1 MTREWETWLTF
12 DCLYKT
18 ETVLLEQI
26 WSEAAGGELKSF
38 QAGQGGDN
46 CVEQGTAGV
55 P

>member
-1 MTREWETWLTF
+1 MTRERETWLTF